1 MPAVAAAA
9 RRIGRTM
16 QIAPFLRPAAP
27 GNRASVAREKADA
40 LTLGLCP
47 GRAGELDDDAQRLSV
62 FLDAGFDPADIAL
75 LGRDPPADLLGY
87 SRAANQNCNGNRRQ
101 ESRETHLSST
111 SRCARA
117 LWPRTVALRLIQD
130 NRRRRHRVAALP

>member
-1 MPAVAAAA
+1 
-9 RRIGRTM
+9 M

-27 GNRASVAREKADA
+27 GGRAGAAREKADA

-47 GRAGELDDDAQRLSV
+47 GRAGELDDDAQRLIV

-75 LGRDPPADLLGY
+75 LGGDPAAHLLGY
-87 SRAANQNCNGNRRQ
+87 TRVANQKCNGNRRQ
-101 ESRETHLSST
+101 QSPETHLSSI

-117 LWPRTVALRLIQD
+117 LRPRTVALRLIQ
-130 NRRRRHRVAALP
+130 